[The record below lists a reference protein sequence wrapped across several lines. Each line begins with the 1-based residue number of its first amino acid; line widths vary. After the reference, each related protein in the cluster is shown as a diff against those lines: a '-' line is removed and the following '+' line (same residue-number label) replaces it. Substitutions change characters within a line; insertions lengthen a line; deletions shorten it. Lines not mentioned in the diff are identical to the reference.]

1 MLSFELLIAQN
12 INISNN
18 TVSACGGT
26 FYDSGGTGN
35 YGNNQSFTF
44 TICPSNPNSR
54 VSVNFSSFNLEANY
68 DFLSIYNGNSTTAP
82 LIGTYSGTTSP
93 GVITASLTNAS
104 GCLTFRFTTDG
115 SITRAGWVAAIS
127 CIAGCQTI
135 TSNFV
140 SSNPAPQANG
150 IIRVCQG
157 QAVNFSGNGTFSGS
171 SAGATYSWSIAN
183 GINVAGQNASYTFN
197 TAGAYVVNLRITDPS
212 GCTNSNQ
219 INQLV
224 QVSTTPTITTSANP
238 TSICQGQSSNLNANV
253 TMTPFNQNCTPP
265 VSGTTFLP
273 DGSGASYT
281 TSITVNCYGGSQV
294 VQSANDIQNVCLNM
308 EHSFMGDLQ
317 IRITCPNGQSSIL
330 KSYPGGGGTYLG
342 CPIDNTTGGPGTGRN
357 YCFTPTATTLLVN
370 GGTSNCGNP
379 SGASIT
385 AGNYMPQQSFNNLIG
400 CPLNGAWTIQVTD
413 NLAADDGY
421 IFNWDI
427 NFNSTLLP
435 ASGSFTPSIVS
446 QGWVPAATLNAT
458 GSTTAS
464 VSPTTLGSNCYTYT
478 ITDNFGCNYSQNQ
491 CITVTSGTLPT
502 FTQLGPY
509 CQGATPGSLP
519 TTSSNGIPG
528 TWSPATISTTA
539 IGATSYTFTPNSGQ
553 CAAPY
558 TMTVQVNAS
567 PSVSVNS
574 ITICSGET
582 GTLTATPIVTGGTY
596 SWSSGATTQS
606 ISVNPTVQT
615 NYTVTYSLGTCTPAT
630 ASGTVT
636 VSPAPTLAVNNLTI
650 CSGETTVLIATP
662 DQVGGTYSW
671 SNGATTSSISVSPT
685 STTSYT
691 VSYSLGSCTSAT
703 AIGTVT
709 VNPAPIISITPITIC
724 SGETTTLTATP
735 DQPGGTYL
743 WSTGGTNSSISV
755 NPTITTN
762 YSVTYS
768 LGACTPA
775 SNTGTITVNPAP
787 TVTITPITICSGE
800 TNTLTA
806 SPDQQ
811 GGTYLWS
818 TGATTTSISVNPTTT
833 NTYSITYSLGACT
846 PATGTAIVTV
856 NPAPTVSINPITICS
871 GETNTLIA
879 TPDQPG
885 GTYSWATGET
895 SASISINPT
904 SNTTYSVTYSLGAC
918 TPATATGSVTVDPAP
933 IVTITP
939 ITICEGET
947 GNLVATPDQ
956 LGGTYS
962 WSNGGTTQTIAVNP
976 TITSSYTVTYTLGAC
991 TPSVANGTVTVNPA
1005 PSVSI
1010 TPITICSGE
1019 TGNLTATPDQLGGTY
1034 IWSTGATSQSI
1045 SVNPT
1050 TTTTYNVT
1058 YTIGACTPAIGNV
1071 IVTVTPAPTLVVNSI
1086 TICSGETNSLTATP
1100 SITGGSYV
1108 WSSGVNTA
1116 TYSINPS
1123 ITTTY
1128 TITYT
1133 LGACTP
1139 AIASGTITVNPTPTI
1154 TITSPT
1160 ICSGNTSS
1168 IVATPSVNGGTY
1180 SWSTGATTATI
1191 NVNPNITTNYTVT
1204 YSVNNCSVNDT
1215 TTLTVNPTP
1224 VIIVNS
1230 STICNG
1236 ETATLTANAT
1246 PTGGTY
1252 LWSNAQNV
1260 NSISVMPI
1268 TNSTYNV
1275 LYSLTGCNATATA
1288 SVTVNPI
1295 PQVTIASETICAGE
1309 TTNLTAVP
1317 NLPGGTYAWSQG
1329 GLSTETIAVNPNSTS
1344 NYSVIYTLNNC
1355 ASPSASATVLVN
1367 PVPVLTINSGS
1378 ICTGQSFTLNA
1389 IPSIPGG
1396 TFNWISTGETTA
1408 SITVSPII
1416 TSTYSANYTTL
1427 QGCTSTI
1434 SNGTVTIS
1442 ETPNVSFTAS
1452 ILEGCAPLTV
1462 TFYNT
1467 TQATNDQSNCVW
1479 AFNTNSQISGCD
1491 SVSYTFNQAG
1501 CFDVSLASTANGC
1514 VGSNLQTAFICVE
1527 DPPIASFQANP
1538 QIFTEINQV
1547 INFVNTSVG
1556 AISYN
1561 WEFGDGSTSQ
1571 LDGPMHYFEGTEN
1584 GFTTS
1589 LTVTSLFG
1597 CTATYSLPITYKEP
1611 EVYYIPNTFTPDA
1624 DEHNQS
1630 FLPIFTSGVDIHNY
1644 LFQIYDRWGQL
1655 VFQTTN
1661 HLEGWDGSIGE
1672 KGKDVQQGTYV
1683 YLISFRNPNLAGV
1696 KTVNGIVNLIR

>member
-1 MLSFELLIAQN
+1 MSFELLLAQN
-12 INISNN
+12 INMSNN

-68 DFLSIYNGNSTTAP
+68 DFLSIYNGNSTAAP

-115 SITRAGWVAAIS
+115 SITRTGWEAAIS

-150 IIRVCQG
+150 VIRVCQG
-157 QAVNFSGNGTFSGS
+157 QAVNFSGSGTFSGS

-197 TAGAYVVNLRITDPS
+197 TAGAYVVNLRITDPN

-238 TSICQGQSSNLNANV
+238 TSICQGQISNLNANV

-435 ASGSFTPSIVS
+435 ASGSFTPTIVS
-446 QGWVPAATLNAT
+446 QGWVPTANLNAT
-458 GSTTAS
+458 GNTTAT

-491 CITVTSGTLPT
+491 CVTVTNGTPPT

-509 CQGATPGSLP
+509 CQGATPGVLP

-528 TWSPATISTTA
+528 TWSPATISTA
-539 IGATSYTFTPNSGQ
+539 VIGSTTYTFTPNSGQ

-582 GTLTATPIVTGGTY
+582 GTLTATPLVTGGTY
-596 SWSSGATTQS
+596 SWSSGSTTQS

-615 NYTVTYSLGTCTPAT
+615 NYTVTYSLGTCTPES

-636 VSPAPTLAVNNLTI
+636 VTPAPTVAVNNLTI
-650 CSGETTVLIATP
+650 CSGETTTLIATP
-662 DQVGGTYSW
+662 DQSGGTYSW
-671 SNGATTSSISVSPT
+671 SNGATSSSISVNPT

-691 VSYSLGSCTSAT
+691 VSYSLGSCTPAT

-709 VNPAPIISITPITIC
+709 VNPAPTITITPITIC

-735 DQPGGTYL
+735 DQLGGTYL

-775 SNTGTITVNPAP
+775 TNTGTITVNPAP

-806 SPDQQ
+806 TPDQL
-811 GGTYLWS
+811 GGTFSWATGES
-818 TGATTTSISVNPTTT
+818 TATISVNPTTT
-833 NTYSITYSLGACT
+833 TTYSLTYSFGACT
-846 PATGTAIVTV
+846 PATGSAIVTV
-856 NPAPTVSINPITICS
+856 NPAPTVSISPITICS
-871 GETNTLIA
+871 GETNTLTA
-879 TPDQPG
+879 TPDQLG
-885 GTYSWATGET
+885 GTYSWASGET
-895 SASISINPT
+895 TSSISINPT
-904 SNTTYSVTYSLGAC
+904 SNTTYTVTYSLGSCTPATSSGIVTVNPAPIVTIAPITICEGETGTLLATPDQLGGTYSWSTGATTQTIALNPSATTSYSVTYSLGAC
-918 TPATATGSVTVDPAP
+918 TPAIASV
-933 IVTITP
+933 
-939 ITICEGET
+939 
-947 GNLVATPDQ
+947 
-956 LGGTYS
+956 
-962 WSNGGTTQTIAVNP
+962 
-976 TITSSYTVTYTLGAC
+976 
-991 TPSVANGTVTVNPA
+991 TVTVNPA
-1005 PSVSI
+1005 PTVSI

-1019 TGNLTATPDQLGGTY
+1019 TGNLTATPDQLGGNY
-1034 IWSTGATSQSI
+1034 LWSTGSTSQSI
-1045 SVNPT
+1045 AVNPT
-1050 TTTTYNVT
+1050 TTTTYSVT
-1058 YTIGACTPAIGNV
+1058 YTVGACTPAIQSV
-1071 IVTVTPAPTLVVNSI
+1071 IVTVTPAPTVTVNSI
-1086 TICSGETNSLTATP
+1086 TICSGETSALTATP
-1100 SITGGSYV
+1100 TINGGNYS

-1123 ITTTY
+1123 LTTTY
-1128 TITYT
+1128 TVTYT
-1133 LGACTP
+1133 LGACSP

-1154 TITSPT
+1154 SITSPT

-1168 IVATPSVNGGTY
+1168 IIATPSVSGGIY
-1180 SWSTGATTATI
+1180 NWSTGATSATI
-1191 NVNPNITTNYTVT
+1191 NVNPSTTTSYTLT
-1204 YSVNNCSVNDT
+1204 YTINNCSVIDT
-1215 TTLTVNPTP
+1215 TILTVNPTP
-1224 VIIVNS
+1224 VIAVNS
-1230 STICNG
+1230 STICAG
-1236 ETATLTANAT
+1236 ETTTLTANAT
-1246 PTGGTY
+1246 PIGGNY

-1260 NSISVMPI
+1260 NSINVSP
-1268 TNSTYNV
+1268 TANSTYNI
-1275 LYSLTGCNATATA
+1275 LYTLNGCNATAIA

-1295 PQVTIASETICAGE
+1295 PQITVTSVTICAGE
-1309 TTNLTAVP
+1309 TTNLTAIP
-1317 NLPGGTYAWSQG
+1317 NLPGGTYVWSHG
-1329 GLSTETIAVNPNSTS
+1329 GLTTETIAVNPNSTS

-1389 IPSIPGG
+1389 TPSIPGG
-1396 TFNWISTGETTA
+1396 TFNWITTNETTP
-1408 SITVSPII
+1408 SITVSP
-1416 TSTYSANYTTL
+1416 TATATYSASYTTL
-1427 QGCTSTI
+1427 EECTSTVAT
-1434 SNGTVTIS
+1434 GTVTLS
-1442 ETPNVSFTAS
+1442 ETPSVSFTADVTQ
-1452 ILEGCAPLTV
+1452 GCTPLTV
-1462 TFYNT
+1462 TFTNT
-1467 TQATNDQSNCVW
+1467 TTANSNLSNCVW
-1479 AFNTNSQISGCD
+1479 TLSNGAQLNGC
-1491 SVSYTFNQAG
+1491 STATYTFTQVG
-1501 CFDVSLASTANGC
+1501 CYDLSLVSSANGC
-1514 VGSNLQTAFICVE
+1514 VGSAAQASYICVE
-1527 DPPIASFQANP
+1527 NPPIASFQANP
-1538 QIFTEINQV
+1538 QIFTETNQT
-1547 INFVNTSVG
+1547 INFVNTSIG
-1556 AISYN
+1556 AVSYE
-1561 WEFGDGSTSQ
+1561 WDFGDNSISQ
-1571 LDGPMHYFEGTEN
+1571 LDGLLHYFEGTEN
-1584 GFTTS
+1584 GYTTT

-1597 CTATYSLPITYKEP
+1597 CTSTYSLPIIYKEP
-1611 EVYYIPNTFTPDA
+1611 EIYYVPNTFTPDA
-1624 DEHNQS
+1624 DEHNQT
-1630 FLPIFTSGVDIHNY
+1630 FLPIFSQGIDFNNY
-1644 LFQIYDRWGQL
+1644 LFQIYNRWGEI
-1655 VFQTTN
+1655 VFQSSN
-1661 HLEGWDGSIGE
+1661 HLEGWDGSFGE
-1672 KGKDVQQGTYV
+1672 KGIDAKQGTYL
-1683 YLISFRNPNLAGV
+1683 YLISYRNPNVAGV
-1696 KTVNGIVNLIR
+1696 KTINGIVNLIR